1 MLPLGKFIRKV
12 AIVAL
17 FSVRDGPLEH
27 PAMTDWQPY
36 REPLRATLTRTLSI
50 ALVAGGVA
58 ALLSGGGIKRWSLL
72 SLVMLWPAF
81 GGHWIDLL
89 FLNGIRPH
97 LPSTPVVQRLARLAV
112 WFAGGILLAAGARL
126 TAGVLLARTRLSW
139 LTWATA
145 GALFIGVELVAHAA
159 LHLRSRPSFYD
170 GRA

>member
-1 MLPLGKFIRKV
+1 
-12 AIVAL
+12 
-17 FSVRDGPLEH
+17 
-27 PAMTDWQPY
+27 MTDWQPY
-36 REPLRATLTRTLSI
+36 HEPFRATLTRTLSI
-50 ALVAGGVA
+50 ALIGGGIF
-58 ALLSGGGIKRWSLL
+58 ALLSGGIKRWPVLSLL
-72 SLVMLWPAF
+72 MLWPAF

-126 TAGVLLARTRLSW
+126 TAELLMARSRLSS

-145 GALFIGVELVAHAA
+145 GALFVGVELVAHAA